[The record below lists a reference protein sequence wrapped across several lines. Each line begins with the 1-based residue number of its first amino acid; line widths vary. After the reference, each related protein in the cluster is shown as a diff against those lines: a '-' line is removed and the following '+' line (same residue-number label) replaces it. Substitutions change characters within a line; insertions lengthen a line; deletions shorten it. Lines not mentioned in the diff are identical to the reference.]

1 MTSAARSG
9 VRHSVPLWAFMTFG
23 TFGAVMG
30 LALSEAINTPTALL
44 LMIVP
49 AALFFQTLRVANAA
63 ANSSGA
69 CFAKG
74 EAQRRY
80 VKRVMVFTSLYLL
93 VLAVQVA
100 VLKDSEPPMALRAA
114 LGVLPGLAVIGIF
127 WAMARLI
134 VEEQD
139 EFIRMLIVRQ
149 SLIATGF
156 ALSAATIWGFL
167 EAADVV
173 VHLDAYWVAV
183 AWFFGIFLGA
193 VANRIQYGTWGA
205 L

>member
-1 MTSAARSG
+1 MTTQSTPSLR
-9 VRHSVPLWAFMTFG
+9 RSVPLWAGMTFAS
-23 TFGAVMG
+23 FGAVAG
-30 LALSEAINTPTALL
+30 LALTEAINTPTTMI

-49 AALFFQTLRVANAA
+49 AALFFRTLQVANKAA
-63 ANSSGA
+63 AAGGTCSG
-69 CFAKG
+69 KG

-80 VKRVMVFTSLYLL
+80 IKRVMIFSSAYLL
-93 VLAVQVA
+93 AFAIQTAIFL
-100 VLKDSEPPMALRAA
+100 DSEPPMALRAA
-114 LGVLPGLAVIGIF
+114 LGVLPALAIIGIF

-167 EAADVV
+167 EAANVV

-193 VANRIQYGTWGA
+193 VANRIQYGTWGS